1 MKSYNKKQVGKIW
14 LFVLTCKSGDLV
26 LMCSFCFFQAEGPA
40 AVEEEE
46 ESEKSESEVHDE
58 NDDEEESEEVGLVF
72 LLS

>member
-1 MKSYNKKQVGKIW
+1 M
-14 LFVLTCKSGDLV
+14 GDLV
-26 LMCSFCFFQAEGPA
+26 LMCSFYFFQAEGPA